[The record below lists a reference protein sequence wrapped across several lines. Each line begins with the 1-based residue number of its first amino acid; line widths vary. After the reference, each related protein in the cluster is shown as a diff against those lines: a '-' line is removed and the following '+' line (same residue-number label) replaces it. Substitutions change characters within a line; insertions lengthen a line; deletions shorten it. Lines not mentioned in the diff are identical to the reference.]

1 MNFILRF
8 RPNRSITLRG
18 SLRRIVNDPSIH
30 PSFRPS
36 VFVESIKVYRREREK
51 GGEGIIEIF
60 IIRSPSSAIW
70 NIGGPTR
77 RRRSG
82 RSEYI
87 YILFVTIF
95 LGSRPVRSDVSVY
108 QIFEG
113 RAEERDSFP
122 GRRIA
127 KPNSSP
133 PPSASP
139 SSSLVFPVCAARAR
153 SFSPPLS
160 LGNWI
165 VASNSARREPRGGS
179 EFLCFFPLCLRPSP
193 FVENFPFSLRILSLL
208 LSSSIHLYSSSILVE
223 S

>member
-18 SLRRIVNDPSIH
+18 FLRRIVNDPSIH

-87 YILFVTIF
+87 YIYTVRHNFPRITAGKKWRQRLSNLWRKGRSGIRFRVVGSLSRIPALLPPRPLHPLWFFLSVRPEPALF
-95 LGSRPVRSDVSVY
+95 LPL
-108 QIFEG
+108 
-113 RAEERDSFP
+113 
-122 GRRIA
+122 
-127 KPNSSP
+127 
-133 PPSASP
+133 SP
-139 SSSLVFPVCAARAR
+139 SEI
-153 SFSPPLS
+153 
-160 LGNWI
+160 G
-165 VASNSARREPRGGS
+165 
-179 EFLCFFPLCLRPSP
+179 
-193 FVENFPFSLRILSLL
+193 
-208 LSSSIHLYSSSILVE
+208 
-223 S
+223 

>member
-1 MNFILRF
+1 M
-8 RPNRSITLRG
+8 
-18 SLRRIVNDPSIH
+18 
-30 PSFRPS
+30 
-36 VFVESIKVYRREREK
+36 KYRRAYQAKKKWSKRIYIYIYTVRHNFPRITAGKKWRQRLSNLWRK
-51 GGEGIIEIF
+51 GGE
-60 IIRSPSSAIW
+60 
-70 NIGGPTR
+70 
-77 RRRSG
+77 
-82 RSEYI
+82 
-87 YILFVTIF
+87 
-95 LGSRPVRSDVSVY
+95 
-108 QIFEG
+108 
-113 RAEERDSFP
+113 EERDSFP

-193 FVENFPFSLRILSLL
+193 FVENFPLSLRILSLL